1 MRRSFFVRAVSLLVL
16 NATAACSTGSAPQG
30 SGLESSGSAGT
41 TVAAGAAGAAGIA
54 GTAGAGGGAGG
65 SGGSSGS
72 APVINTQAGTTGG
85 GTAGAGSENCGA
97 ENHQAVI
104 KPLAMY
110 LLMDWSASMTE
121 REDRW
126 TPVAT
131 AVQAF
136 VADPSSAGIK
146 VALGYFPVSSE
157 DIDVKCDP
165 AQYVTPSV
173 AMGALPDI
181 VPAINTSF
189 ASKTFILGEMPYPED
204 RLSTPTAP
212 AVTGTLEYLSGW
224 IATNPD
230 HVGVLVIATD
240 GEPALCPDG
249 NSIEGVTSVI
259 AAAAAATP
267 ALKTYVIGIGDVG
280 NLEAFAEAGDTG
292 RGAFIVDSTG
302 VNTQQEF
309 LQTMEEI
316 RGAALPCQFEIP
328 LPTSDEADY
337 EKVNVD
343 FQPDA
348 TAATVPLYRVDD
360 EAACAANPNSW
371 HYDNPSNP
379 TAIVLCQDSCNLVL
393 ASDTSNVSI
402 SLGCATRVK

>member
-1 MRRSFFVRAVSLLVL
+1 M
-16 NATAACSTGSAPQG
+16 AP
-30 SGLESSGSAGT
+30 
-41 TVAAGAAGAAGIA
+41 
-54 GTAGAGGGAGG
+54 
-65 SGGSSGS
+65 
-72 APVINTQAGTTGG
+72 PVINTQAGSTGA
-85 GTAGAGSENCGA
+85 GTAGAGPENCGA
-97 ENHQAVI
+97 ENHRAVI

-121 REDRW
+121 TEDRW

-131 AVQAF
+131 AVQTF

-146 VALGYFPVSSE
+146 VALGYFPVSSV
-157 DIDVKCDP
+157 DIGVKCD
-165 AQYVTPSV
+165 ATQYVTPSV

-189 ASKTFILGEMPYPED
+189 TSKTFILGEMPFPQD

-212 AVTGTLEYLSGW
+212 AVTGSLEYLAGW
-224 IATNPD
+224 LSANPD

-240 GEPALCPDG
+240 GEPALCPD
-249 NSIEGVTSVI
+249 NSIDGVTSVI

-267 ALKTYVIGIGDVG
+267 PIKTYVIGIGDVG
-280 NLEAFAEAGDTG
+280 NLNAFAEAGDTG
-292 RGAFIVDSTG
+292 RDAFIVDSTG

-348 TAATVPLYRVDD
+348 TSATVPLYRVDD
-360 EAACAANPNSW
+360 ASACAANPNSW
-371 HYDNPSNP
+371 HYDDLENP
-379 TAIVLCQDSCNLVL
+379 TAIVLCEDSCNLVL